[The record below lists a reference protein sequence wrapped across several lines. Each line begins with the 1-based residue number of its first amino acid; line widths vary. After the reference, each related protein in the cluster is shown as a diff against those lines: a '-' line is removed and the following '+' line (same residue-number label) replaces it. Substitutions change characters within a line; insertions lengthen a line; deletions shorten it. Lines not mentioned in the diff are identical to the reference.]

1 MLLVS
6 SYFFCS
12 AEWGSASQ
20 MCTPHTI
27 YGVVTLF
34 NTLHVVFRIFLE
46 FFFISGAFERI
57 LLHLDLTWT

>member
-6 SYFFCS
+6 SYFFVQLNGGERHKC
-12 AEWGSASQ
+12 AH
-20 MCTPHTI
+20 HTI

-34 NTLHVVFRIFLE
+34 NTLHVVFRVFWK

>member
-34 NTLHVVFRIFLE
+34 NTLHVVFRVFLE
-46 FFFISGAFERI
+46 FF
-57 LLHLDLTWT
+57 L